1 MKGKRMETIKLKD
14 KKFKLK
20 LPKKK
25 TLLLI
30 FIPSIVLIMIVL
42 FKLLFQC
49 GYQYYEIE
57 ENQEKISIG
66 FSTNKNLIDETLYEY
81 TKEIKDKGYIITEFN
96 LKKCYSKRFTIRFKT
111 DTSDKGIKEI
121 IKKGTLIMID
131 AKSITVGNDIIY
143 VGLDQW
149 ENISKKIDK
158 SKTKVDNVSIDI
170 LKLWST
176 EEINDYFKK

>member
-1 MKGKRMETIKLKD
+1 METIKLKN

-25 TLLLI
+25 TLLLML
-30 FIPSIVLIMIVL
+30 IPSIVLIMIVL

-96 LKKCYSKRFTIRFKT
+96 LKKCYSKRFTIRFKK
-111 DTSDKGIKEI
+111 DTNDNGVKEI
-121 IKKGTLIMID
+121 IKKGTLILVD
-131 AKSITVGNDIIY
+131 AKSITVDNDIIY

-149 ENISKKIDK
+149 KDVSKKFEKIE
-158 SKTKVDNVSIDI
+158 TKVDNVSVDI